1 MINMDYCRFNNT
13 DIALEECLESIK
25 NGDKLSER
33 EMNSCRSMFEK
44 FIEFCFDAG
53 ILDGDTGYENI
64 HENLEEFYKT
74 IGDRDYWN

>member
-25 NGDKLSER
+25 NGDKLSDR
-33 EMNSCRSMFEK
+33 EMNRCRSMFEK
-44 FIEFCFDAG
+44 FIEFCFDTG
-53 ILDGDTGYENI
+53 ILDGDTDYENV
-64 HENLEEFYKT
+64 HENLEEFYET

>member
-1 MINMDYCRFNNT
+1 MINMDYCKFNNT
-13 DIALEECLESIK
+13 DIALEECLKSIK
-25 NGDKLSER
+25 NGDKLSDR

-53 ILDGDTGYENI
+53 ILDDDTDYENV
-64 HENLEEFYKT
+64 HENLEEFYET

>member
-13 DIALEECLESIK
+13 NIAIEECLESIK

-44 FIEFCFDAG
+44 FIEFCFDEG
-53 ILDGDTGYENI
+53 ILDGDIDYENV
-64 HENLEEFYKT
+64 HENLEEFYET
-74 IGDRDYWN
+74 IGYRDYWN

>member
-1 MINMDYCRFNNT
+1 MINMDYCKFNNT

-25 NGDKLSER
+25 NGDKLSDR

-53 ILDGDTGYENI
+53 ILDGDTDYENV
-64 HENLEEFYKT
+64 HENLEEFYET